1 MTGSSVQIR
10 LVALEPAGVALR
22 PGRWKVETVA
32 VPLGV
37 IGNTPD
43 SGSGESWFEP
53 RRGNRE
59 GWPSGLRRRPAK
71 ALGYGP
77 RGFESHSLRFVVRI
91 PLPPVGRGTVGP
103 LPDSGADLVGIEPGS
118 VLHGPA
124 TPDSAGTSGR
134 VAERLKAHDW
144 KSCGAKHPRGFESHP
159 VRFWCAHPGWVW
171 LGSRGVAQ
179 SGRALRS
186 GRRGP
191 RFESGRPDGWFD
203 ETGRPARPGLIRGL
217 EA

>member
-10 LVALEPAGVALR
+10 LVALESGGVALR

-77 RGFESHSLRFVVRI
+77 RGFESHSLRVSGSRMSGLGFGSPGPASGEGVRGGPVMA
-91 PLPPVGRGTVGP
+91 PLTPSPVTFGSNPTPSGVEWMVGP

-118 VLHGPA
+118 VLHGPV
-124 TPDSAGTSGR
+124 TPDVCGT
-134 VAERLKAHDW
+134 
-144 KSCGAKHPRGFESHP
+144 
-159 VRFWCAHPGWVW
+159 FWTG
-171 LGSRGVAQ
+171 
-179 SGRALRS
+179 GRA
-186 GRRGP
+186 
-191 RFESGRPDGWFD
+191 
-203 ETGRPARPGLIRGL
+203 A
-217 EA
+217 